1 MLIAL
6 IAVGLDTSDQDAIDD
21 VNGYAL
27 GFFIIA
33 IICFVLQVIQI
44 TCYFMIGD
52 LVTQRIRVQTFY
64 KILKMPVPWFD
75 IPRNNAGILTTRL
88 STDCTTINK
97 VTTTIVGVYVQSVA
111 TLISGVVIALVY
123 EWRTALVALGL
134 LPLLILAGAAQ
145 MAMMTG
151 FSDKSDAV
159 YK

>member
-1 MLIAL
+1 
-6 IAVGLDTSDQDAIDD
+6 
-21 VNGYAL
+21 
-27 GFFIIA
+27 
-33 IICFVLQVIQI
+33 
-44 TCYFMIGD
+44 
-52 LVTQRIRVQTFY
+52 
-64 KILKMPVPWFD
+64 MPVPWFD

-123 EWRTALVALGL
+123 EWRTALVAMGL